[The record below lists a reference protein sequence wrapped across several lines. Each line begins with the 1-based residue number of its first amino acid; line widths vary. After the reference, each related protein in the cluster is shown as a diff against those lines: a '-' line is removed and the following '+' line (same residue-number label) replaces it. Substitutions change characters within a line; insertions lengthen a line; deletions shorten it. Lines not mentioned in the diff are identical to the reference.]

1 MTHPHQTNLT
11 HAQEMHV
18 ESHAPYIRVW
28 AALAVFTVVE
38 YFLAMWLKDSF
49 YTLVVTL
56 MTCAVIKAALVGWYF
71 MHLKFEGKWVY
82 AMLIPACFLV
92 MVFIFG
98 LMPDIANQPQD
109 SDLTGGLDESVMA
122 PVSTSWASNHC

>member
-1 MTHPHQTNLT
+1 MTHQTNLT

-28 AALAVFTVVE
+28 AALAVFTVIE
-38 YFLAMWLKDSF
+38 YFLALWLKDSF
-49 YTLVVTL
+49 YTLIVTL
-56 MTCAVIKAALVGWYF
+56 MTCALIKAGLVGWYF

-82 AMLIPACFLV
+82 AMLIPAGILV

-98 LMPDIANQPQD
+98 LIPDIANQPQD

-122 PVSTSWASNHC
+122 PVSPSWASNNC